1 MTELVFGDG
10 RVAVRR
16 GDDGRLRA
24 AFDIVLPRE

>member
-10 RVAVRR
+10 RVPVRR